1 MTELADV
8 LGVAG
13 RTIVVTG
20 SASGIGRG
28 IACGLADLGAR
39 VFGLDVEQPAP
50 VAATPEALTDLLA
63 DVSDEDAVRAAF
75 DRIAAEAGRIHAVFS
90 NAGIAGTQTP
100 FPEMTLAEWR
110 RVLAVN
116 LDGAFLVGREAARR
130 MSAEGGKLVF
140 TSSIWGIVGAA
151 GTMLSAYAA
160 SKGGVV
166 NLVRHLALEL
176 APVGITVNG
185 IAPAG
190 VRTRIA
196 DGFYDDP
203 VAVQALADAIP
214 LGRIVEP
221 AELVGT
227 AAYLASRASDYVTG
241 QTLVVDGGLLAQ

>member
-1 MTELADV
+1 MTELAGV
-8 LGVAG
+8 LGVSG

-28 IACGLADLGAR
+28 IACGLAGLGAR
-39 VFGLDVEQPAP
+39 VFGLDVEVPEPAH
-50 VAATPEALTDLLA
+50 AGGLTDLLA
-63 DVSDEDAVRAAF
+63 DVSDEDAVRTAF
-75 DRIAAEAGRIHAVFS
+75 DQIEAEAGRIHVVFS
-90 NAGIAGTQTP
+90 NAGIAGTQAP
-100 FPEMTLAEWR
+100 FAEMSLTEWR

-130 MSAEGGKLVF
+130 MGAEGGKLVF
-140 TSSIWGIVGAA
+140 TSSVWGIVGAA

-176 APVGITVNG
+176 APLGITVNG

-221 AELVGT
+221 DELVGT

-241 QTLVVDGGLLAQ
+241 QTLVVDGGLLAR